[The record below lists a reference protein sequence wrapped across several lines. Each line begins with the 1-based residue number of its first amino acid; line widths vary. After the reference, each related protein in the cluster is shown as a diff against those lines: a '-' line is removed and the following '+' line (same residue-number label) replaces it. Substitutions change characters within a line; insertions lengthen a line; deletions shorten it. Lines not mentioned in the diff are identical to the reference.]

1 MKKMRLKREFS
12 ILVRAKFK
20 QHRLLPKDQPE
31 QEEKKGGE
39 HQKRSQQHH
48 HQHQQQQQQ
57 KKQESQKLQDLLVP
71 KEPELRQIK

>member
-39 HQKRSQQHH
+39 RQKRSQR
-48 HQHQQQQQQ
+48 HQHQHQQQQQ